1 MAIAL
6 GGLIGA
12 ASRLQSSFGDST
24 SLKTFLE
31 RMTQVGIQIKSRFE
45 ANFSGI
51 PDFTFFLQD
60 IQMPGVVRRT
70 GTLYFGGKT
79 VDIPILEEF
88 DHNLSLTII
97 NDSSGYIYSALKNI
111 VMNGLDTQLTPS
123 GYTITVRAIGDN
135 KTPGM
140 TLNLNGVRII
150 NIGGLSFGQSQNEY
164 QTFTVEC
171 WIKDFDVTPGAVSK
185 IAGVAGSIKGLLC

>member
-1 MAIAL
+1 
-6 GGLIGA
+6 
-12 ASRLQSSFGDST
+12 
-24 SLKTFLE
+24 
-31 RMTQVGIQIKSRFE
+31 
-45 ANFSGI
+45 
-51 PDFTFFLQD
+51 
-60 IQMPGVVRRT
+60 MPGVVRRT
-70 GTLYFGGKT
+70 GTLYFGGKS

-150 NIGGLSFGQSQNEY
+150 NIGGLSFG
-164 QTFTVEC
+164 
-171 WIKDFDVTPGAVSK
+171 
-185 IAGVAGSIKGLLC
+185 